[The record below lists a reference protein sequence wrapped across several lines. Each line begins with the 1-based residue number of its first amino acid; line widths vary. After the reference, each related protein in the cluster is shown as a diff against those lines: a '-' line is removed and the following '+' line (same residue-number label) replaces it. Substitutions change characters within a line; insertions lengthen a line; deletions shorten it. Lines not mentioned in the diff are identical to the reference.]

1 MNLLAFILHGEMAL
15 WRNPEDSVGNLS
27 CLGPAPSHLAGIVGA
42 AFGWSSTNRVF
53 PPKCLVTWPVA
64 EELLAWGREHR
75 PKVACRLLSAARR
88 TSLNVNGFKNA
99 QTLEY
104 TRLQQSVLHE
114 PRYEVVLGLQSGA
127 AAEALRLALLNPA
140 FRVFLGSS
148 FCPAFILNPARTE
161 PTKTACWA
169 RWTEDIQG
177 DSTPFTRHVL
187 DTKTQVRISKSGYWN
202 YRNPPEVALADSLH
216 NLFE

>member
-1 MNLLAFILHGEMAL
+1 MNLLAFTLHGETAL

-53 PPKCLVTWPVA
+53 PPKRWVAWPVA
-64 EELLAWGREHR
+64 AELLAWGREHR

-114 PRYEVVLGLQSGA
+114 PRYEVVLGLQDAA
-127 AAEALRLALLNPA
+127 AAETLRLALSNPA

-148 FCPAFILNPARTE
+148 FCPGFILNPAQAE
-161 PTKTACWA
+161 PTKAAGWA
-169 RWTEDIQG
+169 RWTESIQG
-177 DSTPFTRHVL
+177 DSTPFTQHVL
-187 DTKTQVRISKSGYWN
+187 EPNTQVRIRKSGYWN
-202 YRNPPEVALADSLH
+202 YRNPPEAALADSLRD
-216 NLFE
+216 LFQ